1 MTKHDKRPT
10 DPTHGGK
17 IWDDKAPKPK
27 RGQGIKDSRSTSILK
42 RKALQK
48 LSAVPKRKTEPQ
60 ASWNYRVVRRY
71 HESKGRV
78 GTTWLEITEVHYRK
92 GKPTAFVIG
101 LGAPQV
107 TTFGILTN
115 IEDVKALADLRETI
129 NLMQTA
135 LSQPILDEIKDFKG
149 EHSE

>member
-1 MTKHDKRPT
+1 M
-10 DPTHGGK
+10 
-17 IWDDKAPKPK
+17 IDDEEIVITTRAAGA
-27 RGQGIKDSRSTSILK
+27 RGR
-42 RKALQK
+42 RKTP
-48 LSAVPKRKTEPQ
+48 VPKRKTEPR

-71 HESKGRV
+71 HERVGRV

-115 IEDVKALADLRETI
+115 IEDAKALADLRETI

-135 LSQPILDEIKDFKG
+135 LSQPILDEHKDFKG
-149 EHSE
+149 EHDD